1 MEITAPRHEADL
13 AEYAR
18 LAHRAFATELTDLE
32 VLHTHG
38 AVRLALD
45 GQRVIGGVTAL
56 PVGQFFAGAALSSCC
71 ISTVCVAVDQRGRG
85 VARRLLEHVTA
96 EQRAAGA
103 VISSLWT
110 PSLGLYRRW
119 GWELAGSATT
129 GQLPIDAF
137 APPVRHG
144 YRVAD
149 VTESAEHP
157 LQRSLARTWH
167 GPVDRPAWWWTW
179 KYPDTTTGPR
189 LYEIS
194 DPDGR
199 ARALVGCSRTRTGPW
214 GHELEITDYWA
225 GDPEAAGL
233 ANAFIS
239 DQRSQAATVRF
250 QPGTQPLLA
259 PHLWTTDQYTTS
271 QQVWHPWMLKL
282 LDPAG
287 AIEQRPWPEAAT
299 GHLDLRLLGPSGA
312 EEHLSFDIASGKATA
327 VTGRNPRVT
336 LPTGLFTS
344 WYAGSAST
352 EHLLQWGEADGV
364 TEEDRQLLT
373 AMSGSHH
380 TWLPDLF

>member
-13 AEYAR
+13 AEYAA

-32 VLHTHG
+32 ILHTHG
-38 AVRLALD
+38 AIRLALD

-56 PVGQFFAGAALSSCC
+56 PVRQFFAGAALSSCC

-85 VARRLLEHVTA
+85 VARRLLEHVAA
-96 EQRAAGA
+96 EQKATGA

-129 GQLPIDAF
+129 SQIPIDALT
-137 APPVRHG
+137 PTVRHD
-144 YRVAD
+144 YQVAE
-149 VTESAEHP
+149 VTKTAAHP
-157 LQRSLARTWH
+157 LHRSLASAWH
-167 GPVDRPAWWWTW
+167 GPVDRPDWWWKW
-179 KYPDTTTGPR
+179 KYPDTPTGPQ

-194 DPDGR
+194 DLDGQ
-199 ARALVGCSRTRTGPW
+199 ARALVGYSPTRTGPW

-225 GDPEAAGL
+225 QDPDAAGL

-239 DQRSQAATVRF
+239 NQRSQATTVRF
-250 QPGTQPLLA
+250 QPGTLPPLA
-259 PHLWTTDQYTTS
+259 PYLWTADQYTAT
-271 QQVWHPWMLKL
+271 QHVWHPWMLKL

-299 GHLDLRLLGPSGA
+299 GHLDLRLLGPAGT
-312 EEHLSFDIASGKATA
+312 EQHLSFVIEAGKAAT
-327 VTGRNPRVT
+327 VTGRNPRLT
-336 LPTGLFTS
+336 LPASLFTS
-344 WYAGSAST
+344 WYAGSIST
-352 EHLLQWGEADGV
+352 EHLLQWGKADNV
-364 TEEDRQLLT
+364 TKEHRLLLA

-380 TWLPDLF
+380 AWLPDRF